1 MKHHQFVKNTFKGA
15 GAVGVVRLTHPG
27 LNNAFASSN
36 EIGVG
41 ILSPLTDGL
50 LIIENSLSQDTEMAI
65 AGKNAA

>member
-15 GAVGVVRLTHPG
+15 GAVGVVGLTHSG

-50 LIIENSLSQDTEMAI
+50 LIIKNSLSRDTEMAI